1 MTIKEEV
8 RKSQEVLEKE
18 YKAIERRRQ
27 ELKREIINI
36 ESDLI
41 EYRIKSAKRV
51 IEFVARNNEK
61 ISPRY
66 IETYLVHCLNKLNGN
81 IDGVELTLGQSDE
94 EANANNG

>member
-1 MTIKEEV
+1 MTIKEKV

-51 IEFVARNNEK
+51 IDYVAYNTEK
-61 ISPRY
+61 LSHRDIQL
-66 IETYLVHCLNKLNGN
+66 YLVHCLNKLNGN
-81 IDGVELTLGQSDE
+81 LDGLELILGQSDE